1 MKYRQDIGLGEVL
14 AVPLAQF
21 FFTLGWQVDLVIPVP
36 LGKKRARQRGFN
48 QAALLAYP
56 FALETGI
63 EYQPRALWR
72 SKETSTQVGLSIA
85 QRRQNVENAFTAEPN
100 RVAGKRVLLLDDVA
114 TTGATLSSC
123 ARSLLNA
130 AAVDVQA
137 LTLARAAKL
146 TGGIYDDSNT
156 V

>member
-1 MKYRQDIGLGEVL
+1 
-14 AVPLAQF
+14 
-21 FFTLGWQVDLVIPVP
+21 
-36 LGKKRARQRGFN
+36 
-48 QAALLAYP
+48 
-56 FALETGI
+56 
-63 EYQPRALWR
+63 LWR